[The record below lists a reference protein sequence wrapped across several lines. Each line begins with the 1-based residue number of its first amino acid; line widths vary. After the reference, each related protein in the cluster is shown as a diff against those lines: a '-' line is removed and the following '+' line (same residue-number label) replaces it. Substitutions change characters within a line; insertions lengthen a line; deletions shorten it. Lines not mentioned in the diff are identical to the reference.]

1 MMQYVKKKSQKRKFK
16 IPSYPNWGYQK
27 DNLLTQYIETHIN
40 PDKEKKVKKKPR
52 SKWNQM
58 FLPG

>member
-1 MMQYVKKKSQKRKFK
+1 M
-16 IPSYPNWGYQK
+16 PSYPNWGYQK

-52 SKWNQM
+52 SKWN
-58 FLPG
+58 